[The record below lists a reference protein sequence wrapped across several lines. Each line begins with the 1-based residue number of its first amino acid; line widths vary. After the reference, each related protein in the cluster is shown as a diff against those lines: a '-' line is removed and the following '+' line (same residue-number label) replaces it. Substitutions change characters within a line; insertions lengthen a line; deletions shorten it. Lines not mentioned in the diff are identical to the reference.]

1 MVGELTGG
9 FIYLLLTFDSELMK
23 VFTSDMQVGLGK
35 IGANLKSKIDNK
47 EAVIGVV
54 GLGYVGLPIALEY
67 AKKGFHVVGVDVS
80 QGKVDMLNRGENYNE
95 DLVDAEIA
103 EVSNN
108 GFLRATTDFSELKD
122 THVIFIAVPTPFNA
136 NKDPDLSYILSS
148 GEAVSEHL
156 QHGQLVILKSTTFP
170 GTTEEYLQPILEK
183 SGLVTG
189 EEYFLA
195 FSPERVD
202 PGNKVYHTGNTP
214 IVVGGV
220 GEESTYLASLANHQ
234 IIEHVYMVTNCKIAE
249 LEKLLENI
257 FRSVNI
263 ALVNELALLCERM
276 DNINMWEVIEAAST
290 KPFGFMKFTPGPGIG
305 GHCIP
310 IDPYYLS
317 WLARAYD
324 FETRFI
330 TLSANTNESM
340 PYHVATKVIREI
352 AQQPVALGDARVL
365 ILGAAFKP
373 NVKDTRHSPSEPI
386 IEHLTEMGVGHI
398 DVTDPWVE
406 TYQAAGREFES
417 VPVSDEMLASYH
429 CVVVV
434 TNHDLFDVNQIASQ
448 SRSIIDCRNMMRD
461 VADRSNIVLLGSSL

>member
-1 MVGELTGG
+1 MKLFT
-9 FIYLLLTFDSELMK
+9 SELQP
-23 VFTSDMQVGLGK
+23 SLGDLGK
-35 IGANLKSKIDNK
+35 VLEGKIQDRSV
-47 EAVIGVV
+47 VIGVV

-67 AKKGFHVVGVDVS
+67 AKKGIRVLGVDVS
-80 QGKVDMLNRGENYNE
+80 SGKVDMLKKGENYNE
-95 DLVDAEIA
+95 DLNDEEIA
-103 EVSNN
+103 GVV
-108 GFLRATTDFSELKD
+108 GQGLLDATTDFGRLVETD
-122 THVIFIAVPTPFNA
+122 VIFIAVPTPFNE
-136 NKDPDLSYILSS
+136 NKDPDLSYILGS
-148 GEAVSEHL
+148 GGEVAKYL
-156 QHGQLVILKSTTFP
+156 QAGQLVILKSTTFP
-170 GTTEEYLQPILEK
+170 GTTEEYLLPVLEK
-183 SGLVTG
+183 SGHKAG
-189 EEYFLA
+189 KDFFLA

-220 GEESTYLASLANHQ
+220 GEESTYLASLANNV
-234 IIEHVYMVTNCKIAE
+234 IIDNVYMVTNCKIAE

-276 DNINMWEVIEAAST
+276 PGINMWEVIEAAGT

-340 PYHVATKVIREI
+340 PLHVAQKVIRNI
-352 AQQPVALGDARVL
+352 AEQPIALKDAKVL

-386 IEHLTEMGVGHI
+386 IEHLINMGVGHI

-406 TYQAAGREFES
+406 EYPAAGKVYPS
-417 VPVSDEMLASYH
+417 VPLNDEMLASYN
-429 CVVVV
+429 CTVMV
-434 TNHDLFDVNQIASQ
+434 TDHSAFDPAQIARQ
-448 SRSIIDCRNMMRD
+448 SKRIIDCRNFFRD
-461 VADRSNIVLLGSSL
+461 ITEREHITLIGSSM

>member
-1 MVGELTGG
+1 MKTFSVDMPMELG
-9 FIYLLLTFDSELMK
+9 S
-23 VFTSDMQVGLGK
+23 QARGLE
-35 IGANLKSKIDNK
+35 SKIKDGS
-47 EAVIGVV
+47 AVIGVV

-67 AKKGFHVVGVDVS
+67 AKKGFSVIGVDVS
-80 QGKVDMLNRGENYNE
+80 AEKVDLLNRGENYNE
-95 DLVDAEIA
+95 DLSDSEIA
-103 EVSNN
+103 EVSGN
-108 GFLRATTDFSELKD
+108 GTLRATTDFSALKD
-122 THVIFIAVPTPFNA
+122 THVIFIAVPTPFNE

-148 GEAVSEHL
+148 GEAVSQHL
-156 QHGQLVILKSTTFP
+156 QPGQLVILKSTTFP
-170 GTTEEYLQPILEK
+170 GTTEEYLLPILEK
-183 SGLVTG
+183 SGLKTG
-189 EEYFLA
+189 TDYFLA

-202 PGNKVYHTGNTP
+202 PGNKVFHTGNTP

-220 GEESTYLASLANHQ
+220 GEESTFLASLANHQ
-234 IIEHVYMVTNCKIAE
+234 IIDNVYMVTNCKIAE

-276 DNINMWEVIEAAST
+276 DGIDMWEVIEAAST

-340 PYHVATKVIREI
+340 PYHVATKVIRAI
-352 AQQPVALGDARVL
+352 AEQPISLKDSKVL

-386 IEHLTEMGVGHI
+386 IEHLVEMGVGHI
-398 DVTDPWVE
+398 DITDPWVDSYRAGGV
-406 TYQAAGREFES
+406 TYPS
-417 VPVSDEMLASYH
+417 VPVSDEMLASYN

-434 TNHDLFDVNQIASQ
+434 TNHDLFDAQQIATH
-448 SRSIIDCRNMMRD
+448 SRAVVDTRNMLKGIEDRD
-461 VADRSNIVLLGSSL
+461 HIVLLGSSL

>member
-1 MVGELTGG
+1 MKLFTSEIQLP
-9 FIYLLLTFDSELMK
+9 LSEL
-23 VFTSDMQVGLGK
+23 GK
-35 IGANLKSKIDNK
+35 QLETKIQDGSV
-47 EAVIGVV
+47 VIGVV

-67 AKKGFHVVGVDVS
+67 TKKGYQVLGVDISEEKVS
-80 QGKVDMLNRGENYNE
+80 MLQKGENYNE
-95 DLVDAEIA
+95 DLSDEEIA
-103 EVSNN
+103 DVVAKGLLNS
-108 GFLRATTDFSELKD
+108 TTDFSRLTETD
-122 THVIFIAVPTPFNA
+122 VIFIAVPTPFNE
-136 NKDPDLSYILSS
+136 NKDPDLSYILGS
-148 GEAVSEHL
+148 GEEVAKHL
-156 QHGQLVILKSTTFP
+156 CPGQLVILKSTTFP
-170 GTTEEYLQPILEK
+170 GTTEEYLLPVLEQ
-183 SGLVTG
+183 SGHKAGTDF
-189 EEYFLA
+189 FLA

-220 GEESTYLASLANHQ
+220 GKESTYLASLANHK
-234 IIEHVYMVTNCKIAE
+234 IIDNVYMVANCKIAE

-276 DNINMWEVIEAAST
+276 PGINMWEVIEAAST

-340 PYHVATKVIREI
+340 PLHVAQKVILNI
-352 AQQPVALGDARVL
+352 AEQPISLKDAKVL

-406 TYQAAGREFES
+406 EYPAAGKVFKS
-417 VPVSDEMLASYH
+417 IDISPEMLASYN
-429 CVVVV
+429 CTVMV
-434 TNHDLFDVNQIASQ
+434 TDHSAFDAEQIAQHSKC
-448 SRSIIDCRNMMRD
+448 IVDCRNFFRD
-461 VADRSNIVLLGSSL
+461 VEDRDHITLIGSSM

>member
-1 MVGELTGG
+1 
-9 FIYLLLTFDSELMK
+9 MK
-23 VFTSDMQVGLGK
+23 LFTSDLAVDLGQKGQELANK
-35 IGANLKSKIDNK
+35 IRNKS
-47 EAVIGVV
+47 AVIGVV
-54 GLGYVGLPIALEY
+54 GLGYVGLPIGLEY
-67 AKKGFHVVGVDVS
+67 AKKGFSVLGVDVFA
-80 QGKVDMLNRGENYNE
+80 GKVDMLNKGENYNE
-95 DLVDAEIA
+95 DLADEDIA
-103 EVSNN
+103 DVVNK
-108 GFLRATTDFSELKD
+108 GLLRATTNFAELKEVD
-122 THVIFIAVPTPFNA
+122 VIFIAVPTPFNA

-148 GEAVSEHL
+148 GEGIAEHL
-156 QHGQLVILKSTTFP
+156 QAGQLIILKSTTFP
-170 GTTEEYLQPILEK
+170 GTTEERLQPVLEK
-183 SGLVTG
+183 SGLTTG
-189 EEYFLA
+189 KDFFLA

-220 GEESTYLASLANHQ
+220 GEESTYLASLANNA
-234 IIEHVYMVTNCKIAE
+234 IIDNVYMVTNCKIAE

-263 ALVNELALLCERM
+263 ALVNELALLAERM
-276 DNINMWEVIEAAST
+276 DGIDMWEVIEAAAT

-340 PYHVATKVIREI
+340 PFHVCNKVIKAI
-352 AQQPVALGDARVL
+352 AEQPIALKDARVL
-365 ILGAAFKP
+365 ILGASFKP

-386 IEHLTEMGVGHI
+386 IAQLEKLGVEHI

-406 TYQAAGREFES
+406 EYKANGKVFKSIPLSA
-417 VPVSDEMLASYH
+417 EMLASYN
-429 CVVVV
+429 CLVVV
-434 TNHDLFDVNQIASQ
+434 TDHDAFDPAFILEHSNKV
-448 SRSIIDCRNMMRD
+448 IDTRNMFKGFE
-461 VADRSNIVLLGSSL
+461 DRSKIELLGSSL

>member
-1 MVGELTGG
+1 
-9 FIYLLLTFDSELMK
+9 MK
-23 VFTSDMQVGLGK
+23 QFTSDLQTAMGPLGQALAAK
-35 IGANLKSKIDNK
+35 IKSGKS
-47 EAVIGVV
+47 VIGVV

-67 AKKGFHVVGVDVS
+67 AKKGFPVVGFDIS
-80 QGKVDMLNRGENYNE
+80 EEKVGMLNRGENYNE
-95 DLVDAEIA
+95 DLQDAEIA
-103 EVSNN
+103 AVVAS
-108 GFLRATTDFSELKD
+108 GHMRASTDFDGLAEAD
-122 THVIFIAVPTPFNA
+122 VIFIAVPTPFNA

-148 GEAVSEHL
+148 GEAVSKRL
-156 QHGQLVILKSTTFP
+156 RKGQLVILKSTTFP
-170 GTTEEYLQPILEK
+170 GTTEEYLLPILEN
-183 SGLVTG
+183 SGLKTG
-189 EEYFLA
+189 SDYFLA

-220 GEESTYLASLANHQ
+220 GEESQYLAGLANNQ
-234 IIEHVYMVTNCKIAE
+234 IIDHVYLVSNCKIAE

-276 DNINMWEVIEAAST
+276 DGINMWEVIEAAAT

-340 PYHVATKVIREI
+340 PYHVATKVIRVI
-352 AQQPVALGDARVL
+352 AEQPIALRDARVL

-373 NVKDTRHSPSEPI
+373 NVKDTRHSPAEPI
-386 IEHLTEMGVGHI
+386 IEHLVEMGVGHI

-406 TYQAAGREFES
+406 EYPAAGRVFES
-417 VPVSDEMLASYH
+417 IPVSDEMLESYH
-429 CVVVV
+429 CTVVV
-434 TNHDLFDVNQIASQ
+434 TDHSAFDPRQILDHSHKVV
-448 SRSIIDCRNMMRD
+448 DTRNMMRD
-461 VADRSNIVLLGSSL
+461 MEDRSKVILLGSSL

>member
-1 MVGELTGG
+1 
-9 FIYLLLTFDSELMK
+9 MK
-23 VFTSDMQVGLGK
+23 LFTSALQPTLSSLGK
-35 IGANLKSKIDNK
+35 GLEEKINDQSV
-47 EAVIGVV
+47 VIGVV

-67 AKKGFHVVGVDVS
+67 AKKGFQVLGVDVS
-80 QGKVDMLNRGENYNE
+80 TEKVDMLNRGENYNE
-95 DLVDAEIA
+95 DLNDEDIA
-103 EVSNN
+103 KVCNQ
-108 GFLRATTDFSELKD
+108 GLLKATTDFGQLST

-148 GEAVSEHL
+148 GAGVAQSL
-156 QHGQLVILKSTTFP
+156 QPGQLVILKSTTFP
-170 GTTEEYLQPILEK
+170 GTTEEYLLPVLET
-183 SGLVTG
+183 SGLKAAQDF
-189 EEYFLA
+189 FLA

-214 IVVGGV
+214 IIVGGV
-220 GEESTYLASLANHQ
+220 GEESTYLASLVNNK
-234 IIEHVYMVTNCKIAE
+234 IIESVYMVSNCKIAE

-263 ALVNELALLCERM
+263 ALVNELALLAERM
-276 DNINMWEVIEAAST
+276 DGINMWEVIEAAGT

-340 PYHVATKVIREI
+340 PHHVAQKVIRNI
-352 AQQPVALGDARVL
+352 AEQPTTLKDARVL
-365 ILGAAFKP
+365 ILGASFKP

-386 IEHLTEMGVGHI
+386 IEHLINMGVGQI
-398 DVTDPWVE
+398 DVTDPWVD
-406 TYQAAGREFES
+406 TYRAGGVEYPS
-417 VPVSDEMLASYH
+417 IPVSDEMLATYH
-429 CVVVV
+429 CVVMV
-434 TNHDLFDVNQIASQ
+434 TDHSDFKAEQIATHAK
-448 SRSIIDCRNMMRD
+448 RIVDCRNFFRD
-461 VADRSNIVLLGSSL
+461 ITDREHITLLGSSM